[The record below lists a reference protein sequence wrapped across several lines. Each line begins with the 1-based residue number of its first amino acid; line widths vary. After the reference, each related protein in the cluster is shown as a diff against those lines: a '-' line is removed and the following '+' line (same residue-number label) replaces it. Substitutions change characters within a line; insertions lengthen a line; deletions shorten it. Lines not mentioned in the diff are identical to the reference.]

1 MTKDKYNLFGKRT
14 PANVPCRIG
23 TRPLSILPNI
33 ITPPPPKPS
42 APLPNFESVSVRMP
56 VVPVII
62 PVPKVVPV
70 ITVPKVD
77 CVLPKVAPVKAA
89 PTIIPVPKVDC
100 LPDGPIYHNYN
111 LAPTLTPKLK
121 ISAAT
126 QKVAALTKP
135 PPEDKRRARIRDFIK
150 SFF

>member
-1 MTKDKYNLFGKRT
+1 
-14 PANVPCRIG
+14 
-23 TRPLSILPNI
+23 
-33 ITPPPPKPS
+33 
-42 APLPNFESVSVRMP
+42 MP

-77 CVLPKVAPVKAA
+77 CVLPKVAP
-89 PTIIPVPKVDC
+89 KVDC
-100 LPDGPIYHNYN
+100 LPDGPIYHNYNYN

-121 ISAAT
+121 ISAVT